1 MRPREIAAAIRTLA
15 SQPALTLTTVGLLA
29 VAIGANTAI
38 FSLVN
43 SALLR
48 TLPFA
53 EPDRLVLGR
62 ATFNGRINPWASG
75 YDYYDYKEQSASFET
90 LAAVAFSPGP
100 STVLVDGEADRVRGL
115 IVTWDLFRVL
125 RVEPALGRLFVAGE
139 AAPGRAD
146 SIVISY
152 AYWQR
157 RFGGSPDVVGRPVVV
172 DGAPFTVVGV
182 LPAGFH
188 FLYDTDF
195 WRLTF
200 RGGPSATAR
209 RFHNL
214 LLVGRLRP
222 GVALD
227 SAQAEVDVISTRLA
241 AQYPDTNT
249 DKALRLTPLHAAM
262 VEDLRTVLW
271 MLMGAVGLV
280 LLMAAANVAGLLLAR
295 GQARLSE
302 VAIRTAM
309 GASRAT
315 LVRQFLTESLV
326 LALAGGAAGLGLAG
340 LLQGLL
346 TKLLPVDRVGAVDPG
361 LDAAVLAFALGVSLV
376 TGLVFGVL
384 PALRGSR
391 ADVVSLLCGGAR
403 ATETRAS
410 FRLRGAL
417 VAVQVALGVVLLA
430 GTGLLVRSLTRQMAV
445 DPGFDTENVLTAGV
459 RVSER
464 DYPEREQRLAFLTS
478 FVDEV
483 RQLPGVES
491 ASLVS
496 QLPIRHPGNNLYV
509 HRPGEEVTAAMERSA
524 DLRVVLPGY
533 FATLRMPMVAGRDF
547 ADADDAGS
555 PRVIVITQSLATLMF
570 PGEDPIGRTLVVDL
584 GEQVPHEV
592 VGVVRDA
599 RIGRLGGEA
608 FHAMYLSLRQSPR
621 PVMHLVARTSGDAAA
636 LVAPVREVLRRKDR
650 TIPLAEPATMAAIVD
665 EALASR
671 RVVTLALGLFS
682 AVAIALAL
690 VGLYGILDYFVRQR
704 RRELGVRMALGA
716 GAAQVMSLVLGRGLV
731 LVGVGVAAG
740 VGAALA
746 AARGIRA
753 LLYDTTPADPPTFVL
768 VTMSFLVIA
777 TAACLLP
784 AWRAART
791 NPVDALR

>member
-1 MRPREIAAAIRTLA
+1 
-15 SQPALTLTTVGLLA
+15 VG
-29 VAIGANTAI
+29 
-38 FSLVN
+38 F
-43 SALLR
+43 
-48 TLPFA
+48 
-53 EPDRLVLGR
+53 R
-62 ATFNGRINPWASG
+62 A
-75 YDYYDYKEQSASFET
+75 
-90 LAAVAFSPGP
+90 GP
-100 STVLVDGEADRVRGL
+100 STVLVDGEADRAHGL
-115 IVTWDLFRVL
+115 FITWDLFRTL
-125 RVEPALGRLFVAGE
+125 GVEPALGRLFVAGE

-157 RFGGSPDVVGRPVVV
+157 RFGGSPDVLGRPVVV
-172 DGAPFTVVGV
+172 DGAPHTIVGV

-200 RGGPSATAR
+200 RDGPYATAR

-222 GVALD
+222 GVALE
-227 SAQAEVDVISTRLA
+227 SAQAEIDVISARLA
-241 AQYPDTNT
+241 GQYPDTNK
-249 DKALRLTPLHAAM
+249 DKALRLTPLHTAM

-271 MLMGAVGLV
+271 MLMGAVALV

-309 GASRAT
+309 GASRAA

-326 LALAGGAAGLGLAG
+326 LALAGGVAGLGLAV
-340 LLQGLL
+340 LLQDLL
-346 TKLLPVDRVGAVDPG
+346 TKLLPVDRVGAVSPG

-376 TGLVFGVL
+376 TGFVFGVL

-391 ADVVSLLCGGAR
+391 ADVASLLYGGTR
-403 ATETRAS
+403 TTETRAS

-445 DPGFDTENVLTAGV
+445 DPGFETANVLTAGV

-478 FVDEV
+478 FLDEV

-496 QLPIRHPGNNLYV
+496 QLPIRQPGGNLYV
-509 HRPGEEVTAAMERSA
+509 RRPGEAANASMERSA

-547 ADADDAGS
+547 TDADAAGS
-555 PRVIVITQSLATLMF
+555 PRVIVITQSLAALVF
-570 PGEDPIGRTLVVDL
+570 AGEDPIGRTLVVDL
-584 GEQVPHEV
+584 GGPVPHEV

-599 RIGRLGGEA
+599 RIGRLGDEA
-608 FHAMYLSLRQSPR
+608 FHAMYVSLRQSPR
-621 PVMHLVARTSGDAAA
+621 PAMQLVARTSGDAAA

-650 TIPLAEPATMAAIVD
+650 TIPLAEPATMEAIVD

-671 RVVTLALGLFS
+671 RVVTFALGLFS
-682 AVAIALAL
+682 AVAVALAL

-731 LVGVGVAAG
+731 LAGIGIAGGVGVGLV
-740 VGAALA
+740 

-753 LLYDTTPADPPTFVL
+753 LLYDTTPTDPLTFVV
-768 VTMSFLVIA
+768 VTAAFLAIT
-777 TAACLLP
+777 TAACLVP

-791 NPVDALR
+791 NPVDALRAD